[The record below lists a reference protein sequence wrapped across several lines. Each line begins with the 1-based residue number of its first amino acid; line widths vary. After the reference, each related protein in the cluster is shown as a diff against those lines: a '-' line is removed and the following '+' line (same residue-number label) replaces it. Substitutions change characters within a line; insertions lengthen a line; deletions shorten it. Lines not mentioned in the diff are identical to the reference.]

1 MACTN
6 THSARTQGPGL
17 CCRMISSGA
26 LAPTIGASV
35 QVTDAAG
42 HCGHCSVVA
51 STSRKHPGR
60 PVLRYKR
67 GGAGCP
73 TSAQGCCALLATA

>member
-6 THSARTQGPGL
+6 THSTKTQGQGL
-17 CCRMISSGA
+17 CCQQVASGA
-26 LAPTIGASV
+26 LAPTIGATV
-35 QVTDAAG
+35 MVTDSAG

-51 STSRKHPGR
+51 SKNKKHPGR

-67 GGAGCP
+67 GGPGCP
-73 TSAQGCCALLATA
+73 TSTSGCCALLATQ